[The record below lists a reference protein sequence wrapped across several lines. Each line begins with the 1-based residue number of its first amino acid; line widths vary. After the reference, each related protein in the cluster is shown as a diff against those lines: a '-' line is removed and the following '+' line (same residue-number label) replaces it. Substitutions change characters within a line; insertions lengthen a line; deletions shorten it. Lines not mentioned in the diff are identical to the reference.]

1 MMIFQNKNKKQ
12 IIVINHIQIIY
23 NKNQDQRKDFKNNQI
38 KINFKMKMFL
48 LRRIIIKIF
57 QKIKVFQKN
66 MEKKMKN

>member
-48 LRRIIIKIF
+48 FRRIIIKIF